1 VRQLGGDGLPLM
13 RQAMLIIPDPNDIY
27 YRIASLFMTWLVPP
41 DEGEA
46 LGASL
51 AVWAAAR
58 ERFGVALSGHVRAAA
73 CGLALGA
80 PARAQPHVEA
90 ALALAREH
98 QPDTFYLPE
107 LWLVAAKVFQALGRM
122 ADARRA
128 AETGREWVMAVHDR
142 HVPDNFRHSFLQR
155 NPTNQELLPLAARL
169 TTS

>member
-1 VRQLGGDGLPLM
+1 M
-13 RQAMLIIPDPNDIY
+13 HQALAIIPDPNDIY

-41 DEGEA
+41 DEGES

-107 LWLVAAKVFQALGRM
+107 LWLVAARVFEALGRM
-122 ADARRA
+122 AEAREA
-128 AETGREWVMAVHDR
+128 AETGRDWVMAVHDR
-142 HVPDNFRHSFLQR
+142 QVPEAFRHSFLQR
-155 NPTNQELLPLAARL
+155 NPTNHELLSLAARL
-169 TTS
+169 TNS